1 MDIIF
6 NTALKLAKLKSWA
19 VVNMRENGNSA
30 TTLRQHQRQVTKLTE
45 SFSINVEH
53 WLGFTEDSL
62 GTGTIILSYAL
73 RVNMI
78 WSSDLKWENQDE
90 GKRDKNNPIFVY
102 KIYLN
107 YYFSFINK
115 HTMTFLTNLIR
126 LKKICLSVTGFLNMF
141 SWSLVE

>member
-1 MDIIF
+1 MSEITDIIL

-19 VVNMRENGNSA
+19 VVNTREKRNSA
-30 TTLRQHQRQVTKLTE
+30 TTLRQHQRQFTKLTE

-53 WLGFTEDSL
+53 WPRFTEDSL
-62 GTGTIILSYAL
+62 GTGTIILSYGL
-73 RVNMI
+73 TVNRI

-90 GKRDKNNPIFVY
+90 GERDKNNPIFVY
-102 KIYLN
+102 KIFLN

-126 LKKICLSVTGFLNMF
+126 LKKRA
-141 SWSLVE
+141 